1 MKNKYI
7 ELTSDMSVIVRH
19 GRMAEASKIAAEHD
33 LDQTAEIKRAF
44 VAAGFEIRDARD
56 EETAE

>member
-1 MKNKYI
+1 
-7 ELTSDMSVIVRH
+7 
-19 GRMAEASKIAAEHD
+19 MAEASKIAAEHD
-33 LDQTAEIKRAF
+33 LDQTAENKRAF